1 MGSLL
6 VTLLRL
12 ASFLFIARALSSWFQ
27 VGPDSPVRPLIDTI
41 YRLTEPILAPIRR
54 FLPPMGGL
62 DLSTIVVILGINIVL
77 IPIVA
82 QL

>member
-12 ASFLFIARALSSWFQ
+12 ASFVFIARALSSWFR
-27 VGPDSPVRPLIDTI
+27 VGPDSPARPIVDGL
-41 YRLTEPILAPIRR
+41 YRITEPVLAPIRR
-54 FLPPMGGL
+54 VLPPMGGL
-62 DLSTIVVILGINIVL
+62 DLSVFAVILGINIVL